1 MQMRTSTTVADRIN
15 VDIDGLRD
23 RINKAHAD
31 NPLWEKL
38 SVSQKLRQ
46 LIEERLG
53 QLETEKES
61 K

>member
-53 QLETEKES
+53 QLEAEKES